1 MDEDGNIVRVKKK
14 VGGKPFVD
22 KKAKNSAMKGQ
33 MKAGGNYDKEDEAM
47 DKLLND
53 DD

>member
-1 MDEDGNIVRVKKK
+1 VKKK
-14 VGGKPFVD
+14 VGGKPVVD
-22 KKAKNSAMKGQ
+22 HKAKNNAVKNK
-33 MKAGGNYDKEDEAM
+33 MKAGGNYDQQDEAM